1 MKRVNNAIMFD
12 NGCEWLRCDF
22 HLHTRKDKEF
32 QYLGEDNSFVNDYVS
47 ALNKKDINIGIIT
60 NHNKFDLAEYKALKK
75 AAGKKDIYILPGVEL
90 SVKDGKNGIHTLIIF
105 NPDDWLLNGEN
116 HIDNFLTAAFQGISN
131 RENENTCCNLDL
143 NNLLVELEK
152 IDKDYFIVFAHIEQ
166 RSGLIEEIGG
176 GRLGALASTPEF
188 KKRVLGLQKLRTI
201 KNKEKI
207 KSWFGYEV
215 ALVEGSDPKCI
226 EDIGK
231 GKVCYVKIGEY
242 SFNSLKFALQNYE
255 SRVSDKI
262 PKINHGYI
270 KSISFVGGKLDSIK
284 IPFAKELN
292 TLIGIRGS
300 GKSSIL
306 ESIRYALNLDA
317 NIDKEYKNQLI
328 KNTLGS
334 GGEVSLEVIDGYG
347 NSYKIKRLL
356 DEQISIL
363 DNNES
368 EIDISLNSIINNPL
382 YFGQKDLSFTQSGY
396 ALDLLE
402 KLVGNKLKTQ
412 LESIDAH
419 VLNLESSIRSLLQ
432 VFTIPEK
439 IKEMTVRKNDLEY
452 KLKVFKDQGIS
463 EKLKKQTSNNKDEIK
478 LNYLKTQVNNLYT
491 ELKDLVEEIDKT
503 QFDISNYI
511 SEYNSDIFK
520 DVEST
525 LKKVLVSIDNILVEI
540 ENISISKLE
549 LENYKERLEKRFQS
563 LKDEFASIKREIN
576 DDSLDPDSF
585 VKYSSDFTKLE
596 EDIKAL
602 QKKNKTR
609 TALIASIKQSIVER
623 DKVLESIFNSYEEE
637 VKKINGSQ
645 NELEI
650 KIYFKGNKEK
660 FKDDIKLKLKGTG
673 LTEIKVNKISDEFS
687 DFVSLIADCI
697 IDEGKILKTIVTDNE
712 FAKVYEKI
720 NENYTELIKLNCP
733 DLVEI
738 YYHDKLLEQHSI
750 GQRASALILFVL
762 TQEENDLV
770 IIDQPEDDLD
780 NQIIYEEVIST
791 LQKKKRDIQFIFATH
806 NANIP
811 VLGDAECVIATQ
823 YDEKIHSD
831 IGNIDCQKTHDKI
844 VDIMEGGRAAFEKR
858 KLIYTNWNKSNR

>member
-1 MKRVNNAIMFD
+1 MFD
-12 NGCEWLRCDF
+12 NGCEWIRCDF

-32 QYLGEDNSFVNDYVS
+32 QYSGADNSFVNDYIS

-75 AAGKKDIYILPGVEL
+75 AAVKKDIYILPGVEL
-90 SVKDGKNGIHTLIIF
+90 SVKDGRNGIHTLIIF
-105 NPDDWLLNGEN
+105 NPDDWLKNGDN

-131 RENENTCCNLDL
+131 RENENTCCNFDI

-176 GRLGALASTPEF
+176 GRLGALANTPEF

-207 KSWFGYEV
+207 KDWFGYEV

-242 SFNSLKFALQNYE
+242 SFNSLKFALQNHE
-255 SRVSDKI
+255 SRISDKI
-262 PKINHGYI
+262 PHINHGYI

-328 KNTLGS
+328 KNTLGA

-347 NSYKIKRLL
+347 KSYKIKRLL

-363 DNNES
+363 DNNNS
-368 EIDISLNSIINNPL
+368 EIDILLDSIINNPL

-402 KLVGNKLKTQ
+402 KLIGNKLKTQ
-412 LESIDAH
+412 LDSIDEH
-419 VLNLESSIRSLLQ
+419 VISLESSIRSLFQLS
-432 VFTIPEK
+432 TIPEK
-439 IKEMTVRKNDLEY
+439 IKDLTIKKNDLEY
-452 KLKVFKDQGIS
+452 KLKIYKDKGIS
-463 EKLKKQTSNNKDEIK
+463 EKLNKQTSNNQDEIK
-478 LNYLKTQVNNLYT
+478 LNYLIAQVNNLYT
-491 ELKDLVEEIDKT
+491 ELRDLFGENDKT
-503 QFDISNYI
+503 QFDISKYI
-511 SEYNSDIFK
+511 SEYNSEIFMDI
-520 DVEST
+520 DTT
-525 LKKVLVSIDNILVEI
+525 LKKVLDSIDNISVEI
-540 ENISISKLE
+540 KNIFNSKVE
-549 LENYKERLEKRFQS
+549 LENYKDRLEKKFQS

-585 VKYSSDFTKLE
+585 VKYSSDLNKLE
-596 EDIKAL
+596 EEIKAL
-602 QKKNKTR
+602 CKKNKTR

-623 DKVLESIFNSYEEE
+623 DKVLKSIFNSYEDE

-645 NELEI
+645 NELKI

-673 LTEIKVNKISDEFS
+673 VSEIKVKKISDKFS

-697 IDEGKILKTIVTDNE
+697 IEEGKILKTIVTDNE
-712 FAKVYEKI
+712 YAKVYEKI
-720 NENYTELIKLNCP
+720 NENYTELINLNCP
-733 DLVEI
+733 NLVEI
-738 YYHDKLLEQHSI
+738 YYHDKLLEHHSI

-831 IGNIDCQKTHDKI
+831 IGNIDCRETHNKI
-844 VDIMEGGRAAFEKR
+844 INIMEGGRAAFEKR
-858 KLIYTNWNKSNR
+858 KLIYTNWNKSN